1 MLSRSA
7 KHLYWFARYIE
18 RTENIARMLDVNLEL
33 ILDFPSDNSLSWK
46 PLIDTLDMNDIYEI
60 KYKKYNEE
68 NVLKF
73 IFEGTKNLS
82 SISNCMEIANY
93 NIETVRDDLPKST
106 TISLNDLNDH
116 IAEKISNVHKRHRL
130 TYITKIISLT
140 QNIFGSI
147 NDNLSRGYEYE
158 FIRLGRFVERID
170 MITRI
175 IDCLC
180 VSKSNKQTHDF
191 STMEWISMLSIL
203 SAHDAF
209 RKISRGEVNREEVI
223 NFLLKNDS
231 FPRSITRCIKVI
243 ENCLNN
249 LPRNLIAL
257 DKLKIIKSKYSNT
270 NFEKLD
276 DISLHLFLDKCQ
288 KDITIFDNKIEKTY
302 FS

>member
-46 PLIDTLDMNDIYEI
+46 PLIDTLDMNDIYEN

-68 NVLKF
+68 NVLNF
-73 IFEGTKNLS
+73 IFEGNKNLS
-82 SISNCMEIANY
+82 SVSNCMKSANY

-116 IAEKISNVHKRHRL
+116 IAEKISNIHRRHRL
-130 TYITKIISLT
+130 THITKIISLT

-158 FIRLGRFVERID
+158 FIRLGRFIERID

-175 IDCLC
+175 IDCHC
-180 VSKSNKQTHDF
+180 VSRNNKQTHDF

-209 RKISRGEVNREEVI
+209 RKISKGEVNREEVI

-231 FPRSITRCIKVI
+231 FPRSINRCLTII

-257 DKLKIIKSKYSNT
+257 DKLKIIKSKFLNT
-270 NFEKLD
+270 LFEKLD
-276 DISLHLFLDKCQ
+276 DKSLHIFLDKCQ
-288 KDITIFDNKIEKTY
+288 KDISIFDKKIERTY

>member
-18 RTENIARMLDVNLEL
+18 RIENIARMLDVNLEL

-46 PLIDTLDMNDIYEI
+46 PLIDTLDMNDIYEN

-68 NVLKF
+68 NVLNF
-73 IFEGTKNLS
+73 IFEGNKNLS
-82 SISNCMEIANY
+82 SISNCMESANY

-116 IAEKISNVHKRHRL
+116 IAEKISNIHRRHRL
-130 TYITKIISLT
+130 THITKIISLT

-180 VSKSNKQTHDF
+180 VSRNNKQTHDF
-191 STMEWISMLSIL
+191 SLMEWTSMLSIL

-231 FPRSITRCIKVI
+231 FPRSITRCLTII

-257 DKLKIIKSKYSNT
+257 DKLKIIKFKFLNT
-270 NFEKLD
+270 LFEKLD
-276 DISLHLFLDKCQ
+276 DKSLHLFLDKCQ
-288 KDITIFDNKIEKTY
+288 KDISIFNKPGQFID
-302 FS
+302 

>member
-46 PLIDTLDMNDIYEI
+46 PLIDTLDMNDIYEN

-68 NVLKF
+68 NVLNF
-73 IFEGTKNLS
+73 IFEGNKNLS

-106 TISLNDLNDH
+106 TISLNYLNDH

-140 QNIFGSI
+140 QKIFGSI

-180 VSKSNKQTHDF
+180 VSKNNKQTHDF

-231 FPRSITRCIKVI
+231 FPRSITRCITII

-288 KDITIFDNKIEKTY
+288 KDISIFDKKIERTY

>member
-1 MLSRSA
+1 
-7 KHLYWFARYIE
+7 
-18 RTENIARMLDVNLEL
+18 MLDVNLEL

-46 PLIDTLDMNDIYEI
+46 PLIDTLDMNDIFEN

-68 NVLKF
+68 NVLNF

-82 SISNCMEIANY
+82 SISNCMESANY

-116 IAEKISNVHKRHRL
+116 IAEKISNIHRRHRL
-130 TYITKIISLT
+130 THITKIISLT

-147 NDNLSRGYEYE
+147 NDNLSRGYEFE

-180 VSKSNKQTHDF
+180 VSKNNKQTHDF
-191 STMEWISMLSIL
+191 STMEWISLLSIL

-231 FPRSITRCIKVI
+231 FPRSITRCLTII

-257 DKLKIIKSKYSNT
+257 DKLKIIKSKFLNT
-270 NFEKLD
+270 FFEKLD
-276 DISLHLFLDKCQ
+276 DKSLHLFLDKCQ
-288 KDITIFDNKIEKTY
+288 KDISIFDKKIERTY

>member
-46 PLIDTLDMNDIYEI
+46 PLIDTLDMNDIYEN

-68 NVLKF
+68 NVLNF
-73 IFEGTKNLS
+73 IFEGNKNLS
-82 SISNCMEIANY
+82 SISNCMESANY

-106 TISLNDLNDH
+106 TISLNYLNDH

-147 NDNLSRGYEYE
+147 NDNLSRGYEFE

-180 VSKSNKQTHDF
+180 VSKNNKQTHDF

-231 FPRSITRCIKVI
+231 FPTDQKGHHHSNDSRSC
-243 ENCLNN
+243 
-249 LPRNLIAL
+249 
-257 DKLKIIKSKYSNT
+257 
-270 NFEKLD
+270 
-276 DISLHLFLDKCQ
+276 
-288 KDITIFDNKIEKTY
+288 
-302 FS
+302 

>member
-46 PLIDTLDMNDIYEI
+46 PLIDTLDMNDIYEN

-68 NVLKF
+68 NVLNF
-73 IFEGTKNLS
+73 IFEGNKNLS
-82 SISNCMEIANY
+82 SISNCMESANY

-116 IAEKISNVHKRHRL
+116 IAKKISNIHKRHRL
-130 TYITKIISLT
+130 THITKIISLT

-158 FIRLGRFVERID
+158 FIRLGRFLERID

-180 VSKSNKQTHDF
+180 VSKNNKQTHDF

-231 FPRSITRCIKVI
+231 FPRSITRCLTII

-288 KDITIFDNKIEKTY
+288 KDISIFDNKIEKTY